1 MKPAHLSPP
10 PLSTFF
16 ATHAP
21 VRRYLQSFES
31 CRGESLAAPIEL
43 RSDDAYLMHLVASMH
58 PEFKAI
64 VDLAGPATWGASTVL
79 WAAQIEAAASMCH
92 RPRRKV
98 ERNHRGFQAL
108 RNIRR
113 RTIRPRRYIF
123 TDPRVGR
130 PIPPPYHRLLRV
142 TAGPYSSLSPR
153 YRVMRGMQS
162 HSSKSIFDANR
173 RTIVLLK
180 PLGLIGEDPAIQELL
195 GWTKLAGLRLTPL
208 RDLSPFL
215 GYSRMAV
222 IYPADDLDVPDLLKR
237 IRRLFN
243 GNFDFLT
250 LAQQAF
256 SLSQTNALLDARLKT
271 LDAQFKALS
280 EREQAV
286 AMHAHAIETRLTSIT
301 SGTSWALMQKMM
313 WLRLKLFPAI
323 ASARGSV
330 AS

>member
-1 MKPAHLSPP
+1 MPSPAEESGEEPPWLSSLTKYKEENDPP
-10 PLSTFF
+10 QALHFYRPQGGTTNSPSLPSSLEGD
-16 ATHAP
+16 
-21 VRRYLQSFES
+21 RRPILV
-31 CRGESLAAPIEL
+31 SLAPI
-43 RSDDAYLMHLVASMH
+43 SGDARD
-58 PEFKAI
+58 AI
-64 VDLAGPATWGASTVL
+64 PQL
-79 WAAQIEAAASMCH
+79 E
-92 RPRRKV
+92 
-98 ERNHRGFQAL
+98 
-108 RNIRR
+108 
-113 RTIRPRRYIF
+113 
-123 TDPRVGR
+123 
-130 PIPPPYHRLLRV
+130 
-142 TAGPYSSLSPR
+142 
-153 YRVMRGMQS
+153 
-162 HSSKSIFDANR
+162 SIFDANR

-313 WLRLKLFPAI
+313 WLRLKLFPRDSFRERVGRFVMQRQRSLRRGLHSLRSSRLMYR
-323 ASARGSV
+323 ASNV
-330 AS
+330 